1 MKKLLVS
8 VILPVLVVA
17 PITAGAQK
25 QNLVD
30 TRDLVGMRIKS
41 DLDKDLGAVESLLI
55 DPQTGMV
62 SQVVVGVGG
71 VLGIAEKR
79 VVVPWSDLQLGVTT
93 DGSKLLAKMN
103 EAKLEAAPRY
113 DRSAFAARDRA
124 SSPSA
129 SPSTTPMK

>member
-17 PITAGAQK
+17 PITAAAQR

-30 TRDLVGMRIKS
+30 TRDLIGMRIKS

-55 DPQTGMV
+55 DPQTGKV
-62 SQVVVGVGG
+62 SEVVVGVGG

-93 DGSKLLAKMN
+93 DGSKLVAKMN

-113 DRSAFAARDRA
+113 DRSASAARDRA